1 MSLKIRFVAGV
12 ATLFGAA
19 LLASSLG
26 SINAQGPAYNY
37 GVFDHAKHDAAL
49 TTTGQQQISC
59 DVCHKREAGTEQLFY
74 PGHDACIQCHVPQF
88 TTQTFEICAVC
99 HKDVKAQGRALL
111 DFPAERTDYGVI
123 FDGAG
128 GKSQHVV
135 HMNEALPDG
144 KKMTCNFCHKSQGVN
159 QAFPSH
165 PECYVCHTPGAN
177 SKAASAQLASCDACH
192 KAPGTPNTE
201 MRRLIS
207 TRRNDALPYRFR
219 HGDHVRAAGCMEC
232 HRTEGA
238 VHVLS
243 TATREHRTRA
253 NFTCYECHRGGGKSR
268 ITETSC
274 GSCHGVMV
282 F

>member
-1 MSLKIRFVAGV
+1 MSLKIRFVVAVSILFAAG
-12 ATLFGAA
+12 
-19 LLASSLG
+19 LLVSSIS

-37 GVFDHAKHDAAL
+37 GVFDHAKHETAL

-59 DVCHKREAGTEQLFY
+59 DTCHKRDAGTEQLFY

-88 TTQTFEICAVC
+88 TTQTFDICAVC
-99 HKDVKAQGRALL
+99 HKDVRTQGRALL

-123 FDGAG
+123 FDGAQ

-135 HMNEALPDG
+135 HMNEALPNG
-144 KKMTCNFCHKSQGVN
+144 EKMTCAFCHKSQGTN

-177 SKAASAQLASCDACH
+177 SKAATAQLASCDACH
-192 KAPGTPNTE
+192 KTPGTPNTE
-201 MRRLIS
+201 MKRLIS

-219 HGDHVRAAGCMEC
+219 HSDHIRAAGCM
-232 HRTEGA
+232 
-238 VHVLS
+238 
-243 TATREHRTRA
+243 
-253 NFTCYECHRGGGKSR
+253 ECHRGGGKSR